1 MSHDDFLKWYEEHQ
15 LVILTTASR
24 VVGSENAGD
33 DVAKA
38 LLRALKT
45 ENYERCETNPLTWF
59 IQAVKSVAATRR
71 RSEKRATAAQR
82 DMKILSQRRKSDP
95 TAPKFAP
102 YSDDWRDDGE
112 SADLPQRS
120 RPEGGQRRSWE

>member
-1 MSHDDFLKWYEEHQ
+1 
-15 LVILTTASR
+15 VILTTASR
-24 VVGSENAGD
+24 VVGSDNAED

-38 LLRALKT
+38 PLRALNT
-45 ENYERCETNPLTWF
+45 ENYEHCETNLLTWF
-59 IQAVKSVAATRR
+59 MQAVKSVASTRR

-82 DMKILSQRRKSDP
+82 DMKILWQGRKSNP

-102 YSDDWRDDGE
+102 YSDDWQDDEE
-112 SADLPQRS
+112 SANFPQRS